1 MTTRASDA
9 LLRKILTETKTIALV
24 GASNKPHRDSNG
36 VMRFL
41 QSKGYRVIPINPG
54 LAGQSL
60 NGETVYA
67 TLKDIPQ
74 DKTGRIDMVD
84 IFRNSADAAAPAL
97 EAIEIGAKFVWMQ
110 VDVVNEPAAERVR
123 HTRKPMF
130 EATSAPPPSIPAS
143 ATSSTTRQ
151 RMPSPLCRLG
161 NATAGRRFPGAI
173 FRHDQGQEAPEAA
186 ISASREPA
194 WRGEP
199 LS

>member
-24 GASNKPHRDSNG
+24 GASNKPERDSHG

-54 LAGQSL
+54 LAGQTL

-67 TLKDIPQ
+67 SLKAIPQ
-74 DKTGRIDMVD
+74 DKVGRIDMVD

-110 VDVVNEPAAERVR
+110 LGVVNEPAAETVR
-123 HTRKPMF
+123 AAGLEIVMNHC
-130 EATSAPPPSIPAS
+130 PAIEY
-143 ATSSTTRQ
+143 
-151 RMPSPLCRLG
+151 PRLIG
-161 NATAGRRFPGAI
+161 GGKE
-173 FRHDQGQEAPEAA
+173 H
-186 ISASREPA
+186 
-194 WRGEP
+194 
-199 LS
+199 

>member
-24 GASNKPHRDSNG
+24 GASNKPERDSHG

-54 LAGQSL
+54 LAGQTL

-67 TLKDIPQ
+67 SLKDIPQ

-97 EAIEIGAKFVWMQ
+97 EAIEIGARFVWMQ
-110 VDVVNEPAAERVR
+110 LGVVNEPAAEKVR
-123 HTRKPMF
+123 AAGLEIVMNHC
-130 EATSAPPPSIPAS
+130 PAIEY
-143 ATSSTTRQ
+143 
-151 RMPSPLCRLG
+151 PRLIG
-161 NATAGRRFPGAI
+161 GSKE
-173 FRHDQGQEAPEAA
+173 H
-186 ISASREPA
+186 
-194 WRGEP
+194 
-199 LS
+199 